1 VKKCARVMLLL
12 GAAGAAGLAV
22 CLIVVLVAW
31 NDMSLWV
38 LSPEQYATRHGLL
51 VLGRAIYVYGVDNK
65 TLPASLEDLRGTEY
79 GRDLVFGEKGGP
91 LDGWGRPFVY
101 ARDDGNCS
109 VTSFGRDGLPGGVGM
124 DSDMTDASP
133 FPTYIR
139 PTLMEFVKY
148 CPEGMLGAAVLSGGP
163 PQWHEIVVPLILWS
177 VVFELWLPHT
187 TAFRGLATSDYRDV
201 VFYSLGAAIAAAWW
215 GRARVAGGR

>member
-1 VKKCARVMLLL
+1 MLLL

-148 CPEGMLGAAVLSGGP
+148 CPEGMLGAAVLSGGLTFLL
-163 PQWHEIVVPLILWS
+163 IVYLVSPGELRRRRLLS
-177 VVFELWLPHT
+177 VALMVGASAIGAGIVGVVLAHLHLPVGH
-187 TAFRGLATSDYRDV
+187 
-201 VFYSLGAAIAAAWW
+201 
-215 GRARVAGGR
+215 